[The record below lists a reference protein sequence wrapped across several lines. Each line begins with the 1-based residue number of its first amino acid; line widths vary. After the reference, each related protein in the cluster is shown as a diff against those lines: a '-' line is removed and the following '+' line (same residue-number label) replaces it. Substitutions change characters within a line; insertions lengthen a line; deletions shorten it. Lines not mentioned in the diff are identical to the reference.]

1 MEVAFKDMLSRIN
14 ASQTKYGI
22 VGIIELVRKGRLR
35 DYINGTDSSGLVI
48 DPPQLRATLGL
59 DGNNMLPTY
68 WDEIQQYPEQIG
80 LFCLTA
86 ILFTHENFIHVFS
99 NSATDNM
106 KGVIRRSQFENEK
119 AFTNIRGVLVA
130 SGASTDKAIKSD
142 IVAYDFSVLFES
154 GEVGKLVKRL
164 LFDRLKKTYWVE
176 NLTGNNREHIR
187 NFYEQCFA
195 YKFHS
200 VFSLKREQFIKW
212 LEGEAL
218 NERAETAIDLNLSD
232 VVEVDT
238 QLLVSLA
245 TKPFLILTGASGTG
259 KTYGIRK
266 LANTINPKK
275 NVDDHFNITF
285 IPVEA
290 GWKDGRNIIGYK
302 NPFGDDGEVYQPTPL
317 INMLLK
323 ASSAKYSGIPFFVV
337 FDEMN
342 LSHVEMYFARFLAL
356 METSR
361 HEGISNVPLLT
372 TDDLVI
378 LQKYYKNN
386 NEFLEY
392 TYEAI
397 TRNGLYIPSNVIFV
411 GTVNIDETTYM
422 FSPKVLDRSFVIE
435 RNTEIPSK
443 IFNESLIP
451 NNVKASLEIGQ
462 INSYLLSPLN
472 IRKSLND
479 LSSASPQYDLI
490 QKVVEFLDKVYTLV
504 EEFTFGYRTV
514 VECCEY
520 YVKAIELSTN
530 YNADLDWLKEEE
542 CLFDEILMQK
552 VLPKI
557 HGNRKQLVNLLRRLI
572 DFCKDGERV
581 RFIKSYSK
589 LIAMEKNLNVTGY
602 SGFIC

>member
-1 MEVAFKDMLSRIN
+1 MLSRIN

-22 VGIIELVRKGRLR
+22 GSIIGLAKEGRLR
-35 DYINGTDSSGLVI
+35 DYINGIYRNELAI
-48 DPPQLRATLGL
+48 DPSQLRAALGL
-59 DGNNMLPTY
+59 NDNNELPTY
-68 WDEIQQYPEQIG
+68 WDEILQYPDQIG

-86 ILFTHENFIHVFS
+86 ILFTHENFIRVFAD
-99 NSATDNM
+99 SATDNM
-106 KGVIRRSQFENEK
+106 KGVISRNQFENEK
-119 AFTNIRGVLVA
+119 TFTNIRGVLVA
-130 SGASTDKAIKSD
+130 SGASSDQAIRSD
-142 IVAYDFSVLFES
+142 IVAYDYSLLFKS
-154 GEVGKLVKRL
+154 GEVGKLVKKL
-164 LFDRLKKTYWVE
+164 LLDRLKKTYWVE
-176 NLTGNNREHIR
+176 NPTGNNKEHIR
-187 NFYEQCFA
+187 NFYEQCIA
-195 YKFHS
+195 YEFHL
-200 VFSLKREQFIKW
+200 VFSLRREQFVKW

-218 NERAETAIDLNLSD
+218 NEQVEALVELNLSD

-238 QLLVSLA
+238 HLLVSLA

-266 LANTINPKK
+266 LANSINPQK
-275 NVDDHFNITF
+275 NVDDNFNITF

-323 ASSAKYSGIPFFVV
+323 ANSGKHSSIPFFVL

-372 TDDLVI
+372 TGDLVL

-397 TRNGLYIPSNVIFV
+397 TKNGLYIPNNVIFV

-435 RNTEIPSK
+435 RNTEAPSK

-451 NNVKASLEIGQ
+451 NNVKAYLDIGQ

-472 IRKSLND
+472 IRQSFND
-479 LSSASPQYDLI
+479 LTSTSPQYELME
-490 QKVVEFLDKVYTLV
+490 KVVEFLDQVYTLV

-520 YVKAIELSTN
+520 YVKAIELSTD
-530 YNADLDWLKEEE
+530 YNVDLDWLKKEE

-557 HGNRKQLVNLLRRLI
+557 HGNRKQLVNLLRSLI

-581 RFIKSYSK
+581 RFNKSYSK